1 MDNKPSSPIPVGSLV
16 RLFNKLTDERLGNAD
31 GVVLNFHKDKS
42 HPADTMDY
50 TRFSGRMARGNKFL
64 LKPFLEMQAS
74 TFGSW
79 YKSLC
84 W

>member
-42 HPADTMDY
+42 HPGGYDGLYEVQWTDG
-50 TRFSGRMARGNKFL
+50 TREQIPIETPMYYLKRMA
-64 LKPFLEMQAS
+64 
-74 TFGSW
+74 
-79 YKSLC
+79 
-84 W
+84 